1 MPLCAPPLQE
11 LDARGLEADER
22 KSAREL
28 RELLAF
34 AEAEVVV
41 DALVA
46 QAARAS
52 AAADEAAD
60 LKEMADYE
68 SAEAI
73 LGAESEEQSEAQRY
87 ASMTLTEIR
96 KLKVTELRHALRVFG
111 LSDIGNRYELCGR
124 LESAMQ
130 ARKAAATGSIVVLTD
145 QVGGGCRG
153 CEVTVVLVAC
163 GVWCWWGCWCG

>member
-1 MPLCAPPLQE
+1 MRNCAPPLQE
-11 LDARGLEADER
+11 LDARGLETDER
-22 KSAREL
+22 KGAREL

-73 LGAESEEQSEAQRY
+73 LGAESEEEQSEAQHY
-87 ASMTLTEIR
+87 ANMTLTEIR

-145 QVGGGCRG
+145 QGGGPCRG
-153 CEVTVVLVAC
+153 RALALVMY
-163 GVWCWWGCWCG
+163 